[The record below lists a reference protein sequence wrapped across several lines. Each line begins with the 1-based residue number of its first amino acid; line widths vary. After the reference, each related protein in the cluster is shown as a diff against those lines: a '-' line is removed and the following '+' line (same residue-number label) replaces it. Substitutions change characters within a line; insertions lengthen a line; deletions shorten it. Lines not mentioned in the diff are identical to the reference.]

1 MNVPRNINSF
11 QQTILRKVFIS
22 TIRIIIMKGHY
33 EFLQPLKRLTEAYNR
48 FENAVWALNVA
59 MLSIAI
65 YCLMELA
72 GITGFMSFYY
82 QDNIILATS
91 PAILSAILGLV
102 AATAIRRRRRIDVF
116 NLLQSELSEKTRTA
130 YDNREVDSLPMQDL
144 ARELKASL
152 NTINPSKILDTRPI
166 KGRMLAI
173 ALLSV
178 AAIVLAQSEIVT
190 PSDFQTL
197 SDIRDKALSMIDNEN
212 QMQNKSHEINLTGNI
227 FGKPSLAVL
236 NENKMEIMLYPGIGA
251 GSLARN
257 TEPVERVFQKS
268 QAGEAAA
275 VPSELYIESLP
286 PENKDIIKKY
296 FTILSQS
303 SG

>member
-1 MNVPRNINSF
+1 
-11 QQTILRKVFIS
+11 
-22 TIRIIIMKGHY
+22 
-33 EFLQPLKRLTEAYNR
+33 
-48 FENAVWALNVA
+48 
-59 MLSIAI
+59 
-65 YCLMELA
+65 
-72 GITGFMSFYY
+72 MSFYY

-91 PAILSAILGLV
+91 PAILSVILGLV
-102 AATAIRRRRRIDVF
+102 AATGFRRRRRIDVF
-116 NLLQSELSEKTRTA
+116 NLLESELSEKTRTA

-152 NTINPSKILDTRPI
+152 NTINPSKMLDTRQI

-173 ALLSV
+173 AILSV

-268 QAGEAAA
+268 QAG
-275 VPSELYIESLP
+275 
-286 PENKDIIKKY
+286 
-296 FTILSQS
+296 
-303 SG
+303 